1 MREHTD
7 LITRGST
14 RESRQ
19 RALWLLL
26 LAALCMLSSNT
37 WSRETRISDVRTLVV
52 DGVYRLGAR
61 VEIDFNETLP
71 EALHNGVPLLIELRI
86 EVLRKRE
93 WLWLWP
99 ELVADLR
106 QRFKLEYH
114 VLSRRYLVY
123 SYASGV
129 RQSFRSMD
137 GALEYI
143 GNVYDLPLIDEQL
156 LNPSQNYIVRIRAD
170 IDVEALPT
178 PVRLWAYLGSEW
190 SLKSRWFEWPLQQ

>member
-1 MREHTD
+1 M
-7 LITRGST
+7 S
-14 RESRQ
+14 
-19 RALWLLL
+19 
-26 LAALCMLSSNT
+26 LSA
-37 WSRETRISDVRTLVV
+37 WSRETSISDVRALLV
-52 DGVYRLGAR
+52 DGVYRLGAH

-86 EVLRKRE
+86 EVLRKRV
-93 WLWLWP
+93 WFWP

-106 QRFKLEYH
+106 QRFKLEFH

-123 SYASGV
+123 NYASGV
-129 RQSFRSMD
+129 QQSFRNME
-137 GALEYI
+137 GALAYI
-143 GNVYDLPLIDEQL
+143 GDIYDLPLIDEQL
-156 LNPSQNYIVRIRAD
+156 LDPAQHYLVRMRAD

>member
-1 MREHTD
+1 MTEHTD
-7 LITRGST
+7 LITRVLP
-14 RESRQ
+14 REPRQ

-26 LAALCMLSSNT
+26 LAALCLLSSNV

-93 WLWLWP
+93 WLWP

>member
-123 SYASGV
+123 SYSSGV

>member
-1 MREHTD
+1 MRPV
-7 LITRGST
+7 
-14 RESRQ
+14 RQ

-26 LAALCMLSSNT
+26 LAALCLLSSNA
-37 WSRETRISDVRTLVV
+37 WSRETRIIDVRTLVV

-86 EVLRKRE
+86 EVLRKRK

-143 GNVYDLPLIDEQL
+143 GNVYDLPLIDAQL

>member
-1 MREHTD
+1 MTEHTD
-7 LITRGST
+7 LKNRGST
-14 RESRQ
+14 REPRQ

-26 LAALCMLSSNT
+26 LAALCLLSSNA
-37 WSRETRISDVRTLVV
+37 WSRETRITDVRTLVV

-86 EVLRKRE
+86 EVLRKRQ

-129 RQSFRSMD
+129 RQSFRNMD

-143 GNVYDLPLIDEQL
+143 GNVYDLPLIDAQL

>member
-1 MREHTD
+1 MTEQLN
-7 LITRGST
+7 LISRCSLPKP
-14 RESRQ
+14 RQ
-19 RALWLLL
+19 RALWSLLL
-26 LAALCMLSSNT
+26 VGLCLLSGNA
-37 WSRETRISDVRTLVV
+37 WSRETSISEVRTLLV

-61 VEIDFNETLP
+61 VDIDFNETLP

-93 WLWLWP
+93 WYWLWP
-99 ELVADLR
+99 EQVAELR

-123 SYASGV
+123 NYASGV
-129 RQSFRSMD
+129 QRSFRNME
-137 GALEYI
+137 GALVYI

-156 LNPSQNYIVRIRAD
+156 LDPAQRYLVRIRAD